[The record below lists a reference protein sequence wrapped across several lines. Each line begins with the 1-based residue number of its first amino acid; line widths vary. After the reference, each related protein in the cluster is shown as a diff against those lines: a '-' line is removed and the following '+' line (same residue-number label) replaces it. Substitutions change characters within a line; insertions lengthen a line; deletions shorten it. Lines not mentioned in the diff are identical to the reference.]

1 MTDPA
6 ERITGLVGA
15 LRAHGV
21 RIGTGETVDAA
32 RAAEALGLG
41 DRELLREGLA
51 ATLLHGPAQRAVFDP
66 VFDLYFPRGVGAPDA
81 GPSDRESLRDRLAEV
96 LAADDRALMAQL
108 AASAVDG
115 LGGYGSSPGSDGW
128 SAYQTL
134 ERLRPGTLLAR
145 VRADVRAGAGV
156 GGDFA
161 DRLLDDEIRRRI
173 EEFRRLVGAEA
184 RRRVA
189 ERRGRDEIARR
200 GVRPTADRVD
210 FLFASRDQLAELRR
224 AVQPLA
230 RKLATRLAARRRRAA
245 RGTVDLRR
253 TLRSSLSTGG
263 VPMRPVLR
271 RRRPVRPELVLL
283 CDVSGSVSGFS
294 DFTMLLVQ
302 ALHDQFSK
310 VRVFAFV
317 NRLDEVTGLLDRGRA
332 DPEGLGARIREGIA
346 FTLRDPR
353 LRTVVILDPAVNFCY
368 AGPFTVGFATLAEQV
383 LRGGSATLGVL
394 NGSLAGGAMLGTLA
408 GGAMGGRPRVGL
420 LVAALAGWLG
430 AGMAVLG
437 LVHSTPA
444 VVATVLA
451 MGFAIGF
458 QGVFGLSWIQ
468 RNIPQEVLSRVIS
481 VDMVLGY
488 AAAPL
493 SLIVCG
499 ALARTSTLALF
510 GVVAAVL
517 ALTGLAV
524 LGSRAVREMR

>member
-6 ERITGLVGA
+6 GRITGLVGA

-32 RAAEALGLG
+32 RAVEALGLA

-51 ATLLHGPAQRAVFDP
+51 ATLLHGAAQRAVFDP
-66 VFDLYFPRGVGAPDA
+66 VFDLYFPRGVGGPDG
-81 GPSDRESLRDRLAEV
+81 GPTDRETLRDRLAEA
-96 LAADDRALMAQL
+96 LAADDGASLARL
-108 AASAVDG
+108 AAQAVDG
-115 LGGYGSSPGSDGW
+115 LGGYGSSPQSDGW

-134 ERLRPGTLLAR
+134 ERLRPQTLLAR
-145 VRADVRAGAGV
+145 VRDDLRARAGDGA
-156 GGDFA
+156 FA

-210 FLFASRDQLAELRR
+210 FLFAGRDQLAELRR
-224 AVQPLA
+224 TVQPLA

-317 NRLDEVTGLLDRGRA
+317 NRLDEVTGLLDHGGA
-332 DPEGLGARIREGIA
+332 DPEGLGARIRDE
-346 FTLRDPR
+346 
-353 LRTVVILDPAVNFCY
+353 
-368 AGPFTVGFATLAEQV
+368 ATLT
-383 LRGGSATLGVL
+383 GWHGS
-394 NGSLAGGAMLGTLA
+394 SDY
-408 GGAMGGRPRVGL
+408 
-420 LVAALAGWLG
+420 
-430 AGMAVLG
+430 GMALGEFAERYGAAVGPRTTVFVLG
-437 LVHSTPA
+437 
-444 VVATVLA
+444 
-451 MGFAIGF
+451 
-458 QGVFGLSWIQ
+458 
-468 RNIPQEVLSRVIS
+468 
-481 VDMVLGY
+481 D
-488 AAAPL
+488 
-493 SLIVCG
+493 
-499 ALARTSTLALF
+499 ARTNRSDPNLP
-510 GVVAAVL
+510 
-517 ALTGLAV
+517 
-524 LGSRAVREMR
+524 AVREITRRARRVYWLNPEPAGQWGTGDSVAPAYAELVEMHECRTARQLGGLVGRLLPV